1 VKNTLYILLITLVT
15 SIQVFSQEKL
25 NEEKP
30 QVKIVNEGY
39 FVSKIAQKINLEV
52 DTLSS
57 ITYFKNNKIRAESPY
72 HLGSGQTI
80 TIHDAKTKEI
90 LTLTDH
96 PYFGKTYGLTKV
108 DSMEGDQKEKYEV
121 ILGNNKRK
129 ILGYN
134 CQQYIIKI
142 NESTQFE
149 VYGTKEISTTY
160 FNNISKTKPLASKVG
175 FILYRKVTSEGQTN
189 SISEVVKIVSE
200 PVSDK
205 KFSLTPPKEYMKIG
219 E

>member
-1 VKNTLYILLITLVT
+1 MKYTRYIILITLVT
-15 SIQVFSQEKL
+15 FIQVFSQEKL
-25 NEEKP
+25 NKEKS
-30 QVKIVNEGY
+30 QVKIFNEGY
-39 FVSKIAQKINLEV
+39 FVSKITQKINLEP
-52 DTLSS
+52 DTLNS

-72 HLGSGQTI
+72 YVGSGQTI
-80 TIHDAKTKEI
+80 LIVDVKTKEI

-96 PYFGKTYGLTKV
+96 PYYGKTFSLAKRN
-108 DSMEGDQKEKYEV
+108 SREDQKEKYEV
-121 ILGNNKRK
+121 VLGNKKRK

-134 CQQYIIKI
+134 CQQYIIKV

-149 VYGTKEISTTY
+149 IYSTKEFSTTY
-160 FNNISKTKPLASKVG
+160 LNNNKTLRLELKVG
-175 FILYRKVTSEGQTN
+175 FILYRKVTSEGQTQ